1 MFCAVVAIQAF
12 GHVKQVP
19 STTADEARVKQRS
32 GSHRPGGHGSGVLE
46 LLRSG
51 EDDRREERK
60 HFEDV
65 LKRGFET
72 GESAAHAWFNFVLDD
87 ELRAQVEAPQACSAE
102 DDGQDEGEG
111 CGAARGVRCR
121 DPENGA

>member
-1 MFCAVVAIQAF
+1 MLCAVLAIQAF
-12 GHVKQVP
+12 EHVKQVP

-46 LLRSG
+46 LFGPG
-51 EDDRREERK
+51 EDDRREKRE
-60 HFEDV
+60 HFKDV

-72 GESAAHAWFNFVLDD
+72 RESAAHAWFDFVLDD

-102 DDGQDEGEG
+102 DDGQDDREG
-111 CGAARGVRCR
+111 CGAAWGVRCR